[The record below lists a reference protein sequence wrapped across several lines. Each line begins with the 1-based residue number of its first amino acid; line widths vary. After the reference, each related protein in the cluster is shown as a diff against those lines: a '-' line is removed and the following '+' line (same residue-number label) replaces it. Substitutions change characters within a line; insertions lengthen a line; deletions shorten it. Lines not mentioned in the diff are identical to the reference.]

1 MHRAIMYSENNVGER
16 LDQRTFE
23 YPRVY
28 INTLL
33 IEKAQNV
40 KANGKKILDVLADRR
55 TEVTIGR
62 TITVISN
69 FIVSLN

>member
-1 MHRAIMYSENNVGER
+1 MHRAVMYSENNVCES

-33 IEKAQNV
+33 IEKAQNAE
-40 KANGKKILDVLADRR
+40 ANGKKILDVLVDRR
-55 TEVTIGR
+55 TEIGGR

>member
-1 MHRAIMYSENNVGER
+1 MYCENNMCER
-16 LDQRTFE
+16 LDQCTFE

-40 KANGKKILDVLADRR
+40 EANGKKILDVLADRR
-55 TEVTIGR
+55 TEISGR
-62 TITVISN
+62 TITVIPN